1 MSAWLIASVF
11 VFTYLGMAAG
21 RVPGLKVDR
30 AHIAFAASVLLLVS
44 GSVTLK
50 QAGGWLDWDALLLLL
65 GMMIISVQFQL
76 SGVYARVNVGVGRL
90 SRRPK
95 TLLALVTV
103 LG

>member
-1 MSAWLIASVF
+1 MCSPTWAWPPVAYPASRSI
-11 VFTYLGMAAG
+11 G
-21 RVPGLKVDR
+21 RT
-30 AHIAFAASVLLLVS
+30 AFAASVLLLVS
-44 GSVTLK
+44 GSVTLE

>member
-1 MSAWLIASVF
+1 
-11 VFTYLGMAAG
+11 
-21 RVPGLKVDR
+21 
-30 AHIAFAASVLLLVS
+30 
-44 GSVTLK
+44 
-50 QAGGWLDWDALLLLL
+50 
-65 GMMIISVQFQL
+65 MMIISVQFQL